1 MFVERRLGHNPE
13 EQMLFL
19 QRTIGNQATL
29 RLLAQRSSNPTKNRP
44 GRGYE
49 QEADP
54 ANLTS
59 RGATPSVSWDFS
71 KVPLFPS
78 DRANSHQ
85 ASSRLTAPHRP
96 NLIQPKLTIG
106 RVDDPLEHDADRTAD
121 QVMRMPGPEVS
132 VSAEEEEKA
141 QNLQTKPVTTL
152 QAPSVAL
159 GLAHEVLHSPGQ
171 PLDPVTQAFFEPRFG
186 HDFSRIR
193 VHADAQAADSARALG
208 ALAYTV
214 GADIV
219 FGPAQYQPNT
229 TAGRHLLAHELAHTI
244 QQAAGPV
251 VQCSPDSGAPALP
264 WYQRQQL
271 EALEQKISGW
281 TEDEKALA
289 RSLLTQWFALRNA
302 GSQPGL
308 IWTAL
313 SEQLLTQYTWWLV
326 EADGAMQ
333 AYCRDHGLT
342 VSEKFSGATCEPM
355 FGEGHTRGQFKIDS
369 LRSYINLTSKPE
381 DVPLTTVYFWVFE
394 YRKRTNPEV
403 MAQADMIQ
411 GVLTAI
417 AFGVGRVPKPTPSTP
432 VPPSGGGGPSRSLP
446 PGESPPVQIPAFST
460 STEAEIT
467 ALMEEHPTLTRVNAE
482 RAVTGP
488 QGTVPSAAGAGGRRA
503 VGGAGGDLPPNADIT
518 FSQPTARGA
527 STVLRREVKT
537 WEGNQGK
544 FNDAITEG
552 ADQLQVAGVGGEPTK
567 VGGEVLVQVPAG
579 TDARQL
585 VQRFKGSV
593 LHGTEGTEKLGR
605 YRSIHVTIV
614 DPKGTVL
621 LDELMELPPARIE
634 PSPPA
639 PTHQGSGGH

>member
-1 MFVERRLGHNPE
+1 
-13 EQMLFL
+13 
-19 QRTIGNQATL
+19 
-29 RLLAQRSSNPTKNRP
+29 
-44 GRGYE
+44 
-49 QEADP
+49 
-54 ANLTS
+54 
-59 RGATPSVSWDFS
+59 
-71 KVPLFPS
+71 
-78 DRANSHQ
+78 
-85 ASSRLTAPHRP
+85 
-96 NLIQPKLTIG
+96 
-106 RVDDPLEHDADRTAD
+106 
-121 QVMRMPGPEVS
+121 
-132 VSAEEEEKA
+132 
-141 QNLQTKPVTTL
+141 
-152 QAPSVAL
+152 
-159 GLAHEVLHSPGQ
+159 
-171 PLDPVTQAFFEPRFG
+171 
-186 HDFSRIR
+186 
-193 VHADAQAADSARALG
+193 
-208 ALAYTV
+208 
-214 GADIV
+214 
-219 FGPAQYQPNT
+219 
-229 TAGRHLLAHELAHTI
+229 
-244 QQAAGPV
+244 
-251 VQCSPDSGAPALP
+251 LP

-302 GSQPGL
+302 GSQPDL

-333 AYCRDHGLT
+333 AYCRDHGLS

-355 FGEGHTRGQFKIDS
+355 FGEGHSRGQFKINS
-369 LRSYINLTSKPE
+369 LRSSIKLSSKPE
-381 DVPLTTVYFWVFE
+381 DVPLTTVYYWVFE

-411 GVLTAI
+411 GVLTGI

-432 VPPSGGGGPSRSLP
+432 VPRSGGGGPSRSLP
-446 PGESPPVQIPAFST
+446 PGRSPPVQIPAFSI

-488 QGTVPSAAGAGGRRA
+488 KGTVPSAAGAGGRRA
-503 VGGAGGDLPPNADIT
+503 VGGAGGDLPPKADIT
-518 FSQPTARGA
+518 FSQPTTRGA

-544 FNDAITEG
+544 FNDAITEA
-552 ADQLQVAGVGGEPTK
+552 ADQLQVAGMGGEPTK

-614 DPKGTVL
+614 DPQGTVL

-634 PSPPA
+634 PSAPA
-639 PTHQGSGGH
+639 PTHQGSGGQ